1 MGRSHC
7 RGDHQGRWLRM
18 MPAAPVARI
27 EKIYQDIKMVAKHGG
42 FRKGAGRPKGS
53 RNRATI
59 ARDRQDRPWIQE
71 EIADSGGIATVSAP
85 GPVRS
90 AERYCSCSAQLWLCL
105 YENSAGH
112 EKANR
117 PLVAGT
123 MTAPSASVGD
133 HPLPYAPQAVSPPA
147 ATVTYMLSAVS
158 GSAWLFYNALESFPE
173 FISQKV
179 RPLLIR

>member
-1 MGRSHC
+1 
-7 RGDHQGRWLRM
+7 
-18 MPAAPVARI
+18 
-27 EKIYQDIKMVAKHGG
+27 MVAKHGG

-112 EKANR
+112 EKADR

-158 GSAWLFYNALESFPE
+158 GPAWLFYNALDSYLRRRARSSFDSGHNPDAAAPTLRAIAGGE
-173 FISQKV
+173 IECRTDHKTV
-179 RPLLIR
+179 C